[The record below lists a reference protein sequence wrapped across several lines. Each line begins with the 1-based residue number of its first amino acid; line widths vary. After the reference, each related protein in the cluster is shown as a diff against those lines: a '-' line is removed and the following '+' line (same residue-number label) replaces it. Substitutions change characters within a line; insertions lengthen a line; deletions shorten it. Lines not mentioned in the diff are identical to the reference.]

1 MLGHAPEFGGHDAET
16 VGHAPPKYA
25 VKNPAKTKKARETL
39 GKAGTKSDVL
49 QSEQLASWFAAVQQV
64 QNPVIAACLHMML
77 MTGAR
82 PGEMLALRWEGV
94 NTQWKGISIRD

>member
-25 VKNPAKTKKARETL
+25 
-39 GKAGTKSDVL
+39 
-49 QSEQLASWFAAVQQV
+49 
-64 QNPVIAACLHMML
+64 PVIAACLHMML